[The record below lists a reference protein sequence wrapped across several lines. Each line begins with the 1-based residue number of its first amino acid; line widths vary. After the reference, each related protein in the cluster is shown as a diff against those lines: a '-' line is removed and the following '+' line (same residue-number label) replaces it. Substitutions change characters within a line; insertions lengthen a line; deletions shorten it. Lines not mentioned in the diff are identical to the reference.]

1 MMTWTIRAA
10 LLLLAAPA
18 LAQATHRPTAA
29 EAASLEACLREG
41 AGAGARRAC
50 IGRVAEPCRAD
61 ASAEACWSRERALW
75 VAVLDR
81 AFTARLTASGEDER
95 VRLNDTQR
103 AWLAYLDLA
112 CDRPAGATECQ
123 ATQTALR
130 AVDLMG
136 ADAP

>member
-1 MMTWTIRAA
+1 MRTWTTGAA

-18 LAQATHRPTAA
+18 LAQAPHRPTAA
-29 EAASLEACLREG
+29 EAASLDACLRE
-41 AGAGARRAC
+41 ARSAGARRAC
-50 IGRVAEPCRAD
+50 IGRVAEPCRGNAPT
-61 ASAEACWSRERALW
+61 EACWNRERALW

-81 AFTARLTASGEDER
+81 AFTARLAASGEDER

-103 AWLAYLDLA
+103 AWLGYLDLA
-112 CDRPAGATECQ
+112 CDRPTGAAECQ

-136 ADAP
+136 VDAP